1 MSAGDVTEHSTTA
14 PSVCKGAVSLIS
26 RKPLSSL
33 PSVLEGL
40 IKPKKHYLIR
50 NSEFICNLVCITNE
64 LKGATSKHLKS
75 LQSQKNGDPK
85 KPETRKYYGRNM
97 RKRSRKNSL

>member
-1 MSAGDVTEHSTTA
+1 MSAGDVTGHSTTA

-40 IKPKKHYLIR
+40 IKPKKHYLIS
-50 NSEFICNLVCITNE
+50 NSYAIWS
-64 LKGATSKHLKS
+64 A
-75 LQSQKNGDPK
+75 
-85 KPETRKYYGRNM
+85 
-97 RKRSRKNSL
+97 